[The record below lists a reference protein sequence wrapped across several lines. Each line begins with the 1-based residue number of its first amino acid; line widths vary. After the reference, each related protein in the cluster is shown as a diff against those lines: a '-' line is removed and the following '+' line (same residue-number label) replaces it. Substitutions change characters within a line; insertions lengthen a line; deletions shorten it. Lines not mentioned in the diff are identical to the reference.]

1 MAPMIAPML
10 VPVTMSMGMPCF
22 SNPAMT
28 PMWEKARA
36 APPPRAR
43 PILQGR
49 DILLRCVGPPAGLGK
64 IRGAFLENGANSV
77 EAKF

>member
-1 MAPMIAPML
+1 ML
-10 VPVTMSMGMPCF
+10 VPVTMSMGMPCL
-22 SNPAMT
+22 SSPAMT

-49 DILLRCVGPPAGLGK
+49 DIMLRCDGPPAGFGK
-64 IRGAFLENGANSV
+64 RRALLWKLRGAIMVQL
-77 EAKF
+77 